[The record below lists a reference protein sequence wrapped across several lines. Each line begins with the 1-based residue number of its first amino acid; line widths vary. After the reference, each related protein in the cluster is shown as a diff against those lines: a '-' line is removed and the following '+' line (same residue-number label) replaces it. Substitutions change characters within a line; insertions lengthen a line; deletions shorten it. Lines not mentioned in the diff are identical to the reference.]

1 MILSDEKSLETLVA
15 DEIAFAQETVTE
27 SPLTEKLDKEAIESI
42 SPVIEQQID
51 PESFESASYSIDL
64 QGYSSSSYD
73 SSKYYDLIQGENG
86 EASATVSGSTDY
98 QHEFLQEAQQLAT
111 QMKQGDATNHPF
123 VEAQIDTNIK
133 YLKES
138 IKTVSPVIWKL
149 MYEGK
154 LTFN

>member
-15 DEIAFAQETVTE
+15 DEISIALEAVKE
-27 SPLTEKLDKEAIESI
+27 SPLTEKLDVESI
-42 SPVIEQQID
+42 SPVVEQQMD
-51 PESFESASYSIDL
+51 PESFESTSYSIDL
-64 QGYSSSSYD
+64 PGYSSSSYD
-73 SSKYYDLIQGENG
+73 SGKYYELVQGENG
-86 EASATVSGSTDY
+86 ETSATVSGSTDY

-111 QMKQGDATNHPF
+111 QIRQGDTTNHPF
-123 VEAQIDTNIK
+123 VEAQVDTNIK
-133 YLKES
+133 YIKDS